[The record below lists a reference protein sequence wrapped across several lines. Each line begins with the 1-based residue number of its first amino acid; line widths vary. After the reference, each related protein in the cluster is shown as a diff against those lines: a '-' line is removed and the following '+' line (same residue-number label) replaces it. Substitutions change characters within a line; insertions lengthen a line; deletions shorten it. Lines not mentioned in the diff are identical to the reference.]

1 MFFHPFAVAVIS
13 GRVEK
18 LVVNANER
26 VKTGGLGTR
35 VAQFI
40 VSTEGTSYFC
50 MQMLDFECLG
60 KYLNLL
66 LSAASYS

>member
-26 VKTGGLGTR
+26 GKNGGGLKTELK
-35 VAQFI
+35 QFRFLN
-40 VSTEGTSYFC
+40 V
-50 MQMLDFECLG
+50 L
-60 KYLNLL
+60 YLQ
-66 LSAASYS
+66 

>member
-40 VSTEGTSYFC
+40 VSTEGTSYFY
-50 MQMLDFECLG
+50 MQMLGFEMSG
-60 KYLNLL
+60 KIP
-66 LSAASYS
+66 